1 MSFNIYSS
9 RWYNFMTRSWKYW
22 DSTSRIMIAKYFR
35 LIKHNWRCNH
45 ICLLSLYCYNSC
57 ISKFSLPILWLQVYH
72 ISHLCMLH
80 QRSDCVPTN
89 SGQQIFSFNM
99 IFISSSWSMYF
110 FITLSDKIGISS
122 ISSGTIAVVV
132 GVVDNLLPKIFCR
145 FKLWNWY
152 FLPSSSDCVNSP
164 HIAMPMS
171 LAQSNKTVPRRLRV
185 LPGDLIVFFLGRI
198 FIHPIISNI
207 CKCSK
212 I

>member
-22 DSTSRIMIAKYFR
+22 DSTSRIMIAKYFW

-72 ISHLCMLH
+72 IFHLCMLH
-80 QRSDCVPTN
+80 QQSDCVPTN
-89 SGQQIFSFNM
+89 SGQQIFSFKM

-110 FITLSDKIGISS
+110 LKTSSDKIAIFS

-132 GVVDNLLPKIFCR
+132 GVMDNLLPKIFCR

-152 FLPSSSDCVNSP
+152 FLPYSIDCVNSR
-164 HIAMPMS
+164 HIAIPMS
-171 LAQSNKTVPRRLRV
+171 LVQSNKIAPRRLVV
-185 LPGDLIVFFLGRI
+185 LSSDWIVFFPGRI